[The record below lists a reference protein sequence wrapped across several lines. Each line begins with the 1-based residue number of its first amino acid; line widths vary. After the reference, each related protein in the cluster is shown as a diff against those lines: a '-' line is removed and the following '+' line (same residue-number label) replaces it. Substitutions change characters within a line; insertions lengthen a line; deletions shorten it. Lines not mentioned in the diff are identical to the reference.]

1 MPMSEQA
8 DETMWPHSFLV
19 HLIPVDCEGFAPI
32 SQIATLRPKEC
43 DLARPPASQP
53 RLVKAVPDARD
64 QLLFSSWKCLSRQG
78 RDEGNPSNPLL
89 C

>member
-43 DLARPPASQP
+43 DFSQASSLLALAHESCP
-53 RLVKAVPDARD
+53 
-64 QLLFSSWKCLSRQG
+64 
-78 RDEGNPSNPLL
+78 
-89 C
+89 